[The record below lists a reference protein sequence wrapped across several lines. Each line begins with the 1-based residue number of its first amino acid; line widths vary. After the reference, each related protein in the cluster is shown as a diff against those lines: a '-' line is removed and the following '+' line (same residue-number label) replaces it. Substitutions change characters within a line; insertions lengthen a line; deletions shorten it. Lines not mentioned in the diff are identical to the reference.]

1 MRFIY
6 SIVRFVPDPGRGE
19 FINIGA
25 IVGSE
30 ITGEWDVRQVD
41 NLVRARHID
50 DKKAIAGAMD
60 FLDCVGRQIDEH
72 LAVDDDELD
81 EMPADWEHPSETW
94 LEQLSTGMRNIVQLS
109 RPVPVTASSLDD
121 AMAMVFDELIV
132 DPRVAGLDYRR
143 RTKAQSALR
152 SAYQGAQLRRGSTYF
167 EKVLIE
173 AQGVTERLD
182 FVVANGRA
190 VQLAQAW
197 SFEVPKQPELARRV
211 RAWGWTMSKLRRG
224 GGRLVVEGRP
234 GSAISEE
241 IDLEV
246 VYVPPTAVGEG
257 VSAFDEALVVFEDIG
272 ATAVPIEQAA
282 EVGARAADLLAKSG

>member
-1 MRFIY
+1 MRFTY
-6 SIVRFVPDPGRGE
+6 SVVRFVPDPGRGE

-30 ITGEWDVRQVD
+30 VAGEWDVRQVD
-41 NLVRARHID
+41 NLVRARHLD
-50 DKKAIAGAMD
+50 DKKALSGAMD
-60 FLDCVGRQIDEH
+60 FLDEVGRRIDNY
-72 LAVDDDELD
+72 LALEEDELD
-81 EMPADWEHPSETW
+81 ELPGSELPSDQW
-94 LEQLSTGMRNIVQLS
+94 LEDLSLSMRNIVQLS
-109 RPVPVTASSLDD
+109 PPVPVSADTLED

-143 RTKAQSALR
+143 RTRAQSALR
-152 SAYQGAQLRRGSTYF
+152 AAYQHAQLKRGSTYF

-173 AQGVTERLD
+173 AQGATERLD

-211 RAWGWTMSKLRRG
+211 RAWGWTMSKLRSG
-224 GGRLVVEGRP
+224 GGRVVVEGRP
-234 GSAISEE
+234 SSTIPSD

-246 VYVPPTAVGEG
+246 VYVPPVAEDGG
-257 VSAFDEALVVFEDIG
+257 VSAFDEALAVFSDIG
-272 ATAVPIEQAA
+272 ANPVPIEHA
-282 EVGARAADLLAKSG
+282 EDVGARAADLIEKAG